1 MLSKGSVLSSSCSTV
16 DLMVSMIPPT
26 IYYVF
31 AGKKSN
37 VVYSISCSCGQGY
50 IGEIRWRLE
59 MILKEHLK
67 MAARRG

>member
-1 MLSKGSVLSSSCSTV
+1 
-16 DLMVSMIPPT
+16 MVSMIPPT